1 MNAIDAYKVESLRQ
15 AVKKESFPDIGMNV
29 KKFFFLFSIKQL
41 HGWQTY
47 KRQ

>member
-29 KKFFFLFSIKQL
+29 KKIFFFFL
-41 HGWQTY
+41 
-47 KRQ
+47 